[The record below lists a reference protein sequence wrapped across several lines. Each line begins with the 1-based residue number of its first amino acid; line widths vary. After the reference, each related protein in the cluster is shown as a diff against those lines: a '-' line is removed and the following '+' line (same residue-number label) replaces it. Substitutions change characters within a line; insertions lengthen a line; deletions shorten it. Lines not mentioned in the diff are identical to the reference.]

1 MQEFMLLVRNE
12 GERLA
17 ALTAE
22 TRLEFVKKCE
32 VYIGDLKKKGKLI
45 AAQPLIREG
54 KIISGTPASWKENPI
69 DEKKEIQVGYYH
81 ILADSIEDAIAIA
94 KGNPE
99 FEYTPTAKVEV
110 RPIKTQEEKT
120 GFVYPN
126 TGK

>member
-17 ALTAE
+17 ALTPE
-22 TRLEFVKKCE
+22 KRLEFVKKCE
-32 VYIGDLKKKGKLI
+32 VYIDDLKKKGKLI

-54 KIISGTPASWKENPI
+54 KIISGTPSAWREDTVN
-69 DEKKEIQVGYYH
+69 EKKEIQVGYYH
-81 ILADSIEDAIAIA
+81 ILADNIDDAIAIA

-110 RPIKTQEEKT
+110 RPIKSQEEKT
-120 GFVYPN
+120 GFVYP
-126 TGK
+126 KSK

>member
-17 ALTAE
+17 ALSPE
-22 TRLEFVKKCE
+22 KRLEFVKKCE
-32 VYIGDLKKKGKLI
+32 VYIGNLKKEGKLI

-54 KIISGTPASWKENPI
+54 RVITGTPSEWKDEPLQ
-69 DEKKEIQVGYYH
+69 EKKEIQVGYYH
-81 ILADSIEDAIAIA
+81 IMANDLDDAVAIA

-110 RPIKTQEEKT
+110 RPIKTKEEKT
-120 GFVYPN
+120 GFVYP
-126 TGK
+126 KSK

>member
-17 ALTAE
+17 ALSPE
-22 TRLEFVKKCE
+22 QRLEFIKKCE
-32 VYIGDLKKKGKLI
+32 VYIGNLKKEGKLI

-54 KIISGTPASWKENPI
+54 RIISGTTTAWKDEPI
-69 DEKKEIQVGYYH
+69 QEKKEIQVGYYH
-81 ILADSIEDAIAIA
+81 IFANDINDAISIA

-120 GFVYPN
+120 GFVYPKN
-126 TGK
+126 K